1 MATGGGHSKLN
12 ETAAALDLPGMSKN
26 TFTSIE
32 TQIGKAWEAQLAEEI
47 IKAGEEE
54 KQLAIA
60 ANDFFEGIPAISVT
74 VDGGW
79 SKRSHKHSYNAKS
92 GVAVVI
98 GNVTK
103 KLLYLGVRN
112 KYCSV
117 CAVAANRGNPPK
129 KDECYSNWD
138 GSSGAMETDMLVE
151 GFKAAES
158 MHGLRCMIALY
169 SMIGAVNFGNIFPP
183 SANTRLYVR

>member
-1 MATGGGHSKLN
+1 MVCCQMATGGGHSKLS

-26 TFTSIE
+26 SFTSIE
-32 TQIGKAWEAQLAEEI
+32 TQIGKAWEVQLADEI

-79 SKRSHKHSYNAKS
+79 SKRSHQHSYNAKS

-117 CAVAANRGNPPK
+117 CAVAANRGNPQR
-129 KDECYSNWD
+129 SMNATVT
-138 GSSGAMETDMLVE
+138 GMVHLVQWRPTC
-151 GFKAAES
+151 
-158 MHGLRCMIALY
+158 L
-169 SMIGAVNFGNIFPP
+169 
-183 SANTRLYVR
+183 

>member
-26 TFTSIE
+26 TFASIE
-32 TQIGKAWEAQLAEEI
+32 TQIGKAWEAQLAEI

-60 ANDFFEGIPAISVT
+60 ANDSFEGIPAISVT

-79 SKRSHKHSYNAKS
+79 SKRSHKQSYNAKS
-92 GVAVVI
+92 GVAVII

-117 CAVAANRGNPPK
+117 CAVAANRGNPQR
-129 KDECYSNWD
+129 SIN
-138 GSSGAMETDMLVE
+138 ATETGMVHLVQWRPTC
-151 GFKAAES
+151 
-158 MHGLRCMIALY
+158 L
-169 SMIGAVNFGNIFPP
+169 
-183 SANTRLYVR
+183 